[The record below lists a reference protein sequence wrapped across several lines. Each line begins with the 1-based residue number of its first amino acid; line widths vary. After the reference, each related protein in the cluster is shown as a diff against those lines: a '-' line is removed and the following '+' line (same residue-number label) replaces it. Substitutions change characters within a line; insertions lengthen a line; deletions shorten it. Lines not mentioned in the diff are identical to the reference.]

1 MRDLSGIKA
10 VFFDFDDTLAIQDH
24 EFEIVNYWEKVW
36 AQPDNVYDESV
47 MPNEG
52 IRLFLEE
59 LSGVAKYCI
68 TWADNSLVVEVKQA
82 WLDKN
87 FPGEFKKTICTATPE
102 EKIRVMQ
109 VYASVFGL
117 EPEEILFVD
126 DLWSTIVMAKK
137 AGFVV
142 MTPQEIMNSIIKQFV

>member
-10 VFFDFDDTLAIQDH
+10 VFFDFDDTLAIHDP
-24 EFEIVNYWEKVW
+24 EFETVNYWEKVW

-59 LSGVAKYCI
+59 LSGVDKYCI
-68 TWADNSLVVEVKQA
+68 TWASNSLAAEVKQA

-87 FPGEFKKTICTATPE
+87 FPGEFKKTICTATPK
-102 EKIRVMQ
+102 EKIRVLQ

-117 EPEEILFVD
+117 EPGEILFVD
-126 DLWSTIVMAKK
+126 DLYSTLEMAMK
-137 AGFVV
+137 AGFVI
-142 MTPQEIMNSIIKQFV
+142 MTPQEIMNSVIKQFV